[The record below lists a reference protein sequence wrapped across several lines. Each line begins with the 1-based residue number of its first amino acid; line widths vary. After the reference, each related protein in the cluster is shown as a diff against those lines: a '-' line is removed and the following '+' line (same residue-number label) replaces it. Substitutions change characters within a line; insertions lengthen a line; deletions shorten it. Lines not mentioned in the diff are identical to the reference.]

1 MNQNY
6 KKLVVMNRSDGT
18 GSRLFSMINA
28 MAVATKLSSID
39 NMRFLWNETRFKD
52 KSELADANNT
62 KMRGFND
69 TIIIGASCERKESIF
84 TDNFIKKH
92 YLQNYETNNQIWP
105 VNDIDKLKELYNK

>member
-69 TIIIGASCERKESIF
+69 TIIIGASCECKENIF
-84 TDNFIKKH
+84 TDNFIK
-92 YLQNYETNNQIWP
+92 NI
-105 VNDIDKLKELYNK
+105 I